1 MATAA
6 TPPSPAAPPGVS
18 REDYVDALVSANR
31 SGEALALA
39 EQMLREDERAA
50 AAWRAMARVK
60 LSMARLDEALRATEC
75 AMGIDP
81 DDRASRVLHAAVLH
95 QLGQSDR
102 AVALLRDVISGASE
116 PFILA
121 YRTLAEA
128 LFRLGRLDELKAV
141 LGRPEVASH
150 RDLAVFRAHAV
161 AHDDP
166 DAAIRQF
173 MQAVDDAEHPT
184 MTRWV
189 AGFQAIRLL
198 DRQGRYR
205 EAFDLA
211 VRLHGAKLRRW
222 NVDALADDVSRQLDV
237 VQRMRMQHGGGGTRP
252 PKASLPVGLIAGLPR
267 SGTTLLEQ
275 MLDRHPSVSG
285 IGEYEGLPQARS
297 VLMRTGMW
305 PGGLANAPTEAIRAA
320 AQIYLHGAV
329 PRRRTGAS
337 WMIDKSLM
345 VWNSLPAVAIALPG
359 AACFHIA
366 RDPRDCAISIYL
378 SNMHPETMGWN
389 QDLESIRRVIAMERS
404 LLPDALSAFGIPHV
418 SIVYEQLVAHP
429 KAYMQECLKVMGLP
443 WDDAVLEPQ
452 KNTRTVHTLSHEQVR
467 KPIND
472 SSIGRWKNYAFA
484 FDSSWDGLVAAHEA
498 RSRAEAARLAAL
510 ESESAPSR

>member
-1 MATAA
+1 MAL
-6 TPPSPAAPPGVS
+6 
-18 REDYVDALVSANR
+18 D
-31 SGEALALA
+31 SG
-39 EQMLREDERAA
+39 
-50 AAWRAMARVK
+50 
-60 LSMARLDEALRATEC
+60 
-75 AMGIDP
+75 DP
-81 DDRASRVLHAAVLH
+81 ASRVMHAAVLH
-95 QLGQSDR
+95 QFGQSDR
-102 AVALLRDVISGASE
+102 AVALLHEVIASSSE
-116 PFILA
+116 PFIPA
-121 YRTLAEA
+121 YATLADA
-128 LFRLGRLDELKAV
+128 LFRLGRIDELKTIV
-141 LGRPEVASH
+141 DRPQVSSH
-150 RDLAVFRAHAV
+150 RDLTLMRAHAV
-161 AHDDP
+161 ARDNP
-166 DAAIRQF
+166 EEAIQRF
-173 MQAVDDAEHPT
+173 MQTVDDSEHPAGV
-184 MTRWV
+184 RWV

-211 VRLHGAKLRRW
+211 VRLHGAKMRRW
-222 NVDALADDVSRQLDV
+222 NVDALSDEVTRQMEV
-237 VQRMRMQHGGGGTRP
+237 VQRMRMQRGASAKP
-252 PKASLPVGLIAGLPR
+252 PANASLPVGLIAGLPR

-275 MLDRHPSVSG
+275 MLDRHSSVSG

-305 PGGLANAPTEAIRAA
+305 PGSLANAPTEAIRAA

-329 PRRRTGAS
+329 PRRRAGAS

-404 LLPDALSAFGIPHV
+404 LLPDALPAFGIPHV

-429 KAYMQECLKVMGLP
+429 KAYMRECLAVMGLP

-484 FDSSWDGLVAAHEA
+484 FDSSWDGLVAAHES
-498 RSRAEAARLAAL
+498 RSRAEATRLAAL

>member
-1 MATAA
+1 MAAPV
-6 TPPSPAAPPGVS
+6 TPPSSAVPAGVS
-18 REDYVDALVSANR
+18 SEDYVDALLTANR
-31 SGEALALA
+31 VGEALALA
-39 EQMLREDERAA
+39 EGMLRGDERSA

-60 LSMARLDEALRATEC
+60 VSMARLDEALRAAEC
-75 AMGIDP
+75 AMALDSIDP
-81 DDRASRVLHAAVLH
+81 ASRVLHAAVLH

-102 AVALLRDVISGASE
+102 ALALLHDVIGSTSD
-116 PFILA
+116 PFMPAYCALA
-121 YRTLAEA
+121 DAMV
-128 LFRLGRLDELKAV
+128 RLGRLDELKV
-141 LGRPEVASH
+141 LVERPEVASH
-150 RDLAVFRAHAV
+150 PDLAAFRAHSV
-161 AHDDP
+161 AREDP
-166 DAAIRQF
+166 DEAIRRF
-173 MQAVDDAEHPT
+173 MCLVDDTERPAMH
-184 MTRWV
+184 RWV

-205 EAFDLA
+205 DAFDLA

-222 NVDALADDVSRQLDV
+222 NVDALADDVSRQLEV
-237 VQRMRMQHGGGGTRP
+237 VQRMRMQRGASAKP
-252 PKASLPVGLIAGLPR
+252 PEKASLRVGLIAGLPR

-275 MLDRHPSVSG
+275 MLDRHPLVSG
-285 IGEYEGLPQARS
+285 IGEFEGLGQARN
-297 VLMRTGMW
+297 VLWRTGMW
-305 PGGLANAPTEAIRAA
+305 PGNLANAPTEAIRTA

-329 PRRRTGAS
+329 PRRRAGAS

-366 RDPRDCAISIYL
+366 RDPRDCAISIFL

-404 LLPDALSAFGIPHV
+404 LLPDALTAFGIPHV

-429 KAYMQECLKVMGLP
+429 KAYMLDCLNVMGLP

-484 FDSSWDGLVAAHEA
+484 FDSSWDGLVAVHEA
-498 RSRAEAARLAAL
+498 RSRTESARLAAL
-510 ESESAPSR
+510 ESESAPGR

>member
-1 MATAA
+1 MVNWTTS
-6 TPPSPAAPPGVS
+6 TPSDIPAGTS
-18 REDYVDALVSANR
+18 QEDYVTALVAANR
-31 SGEALALA
+31 PGEALALA
-39 EQMLREDERAA
+39 EQMIREHEESA
-50 AAWRAMARVK
+50 AAWRALAGAQ
-60 LSMARLDEALRATEC
+60 LAIGRLDAALEAAERALSLNDD
-75 AMGIDP
+75 DP
-81 DDRASRVLHAAVLH
+81 ATRVIHAAVLH
-95 QLGQSDR
+95 RRGQSEKAIGTLE
-102 AVALLRDVISGASE
+102 AVIATASP
-116 PFILA
+116 PFVPA
-121 YRTLAEA
+121 YTTLAEA
-128 LFRLGRLDELKAV
+128 LYRLGRTDELQNLV
-141 LGRPEVASH
+141 RRPEVASH
-150 RDLAVFRAHAV
+150 RELAVFRAHAV
-161 AHDDP
+161 ASHDP
-166 DAAIRQF
+166 DEAVRRFKAV
-173 MQAVDDAEHPT
+173 VDDIEQPA
-184 MTRWV
+184 MKRWV

-237 VQRMRMQHGGGGTRP
+237 VQRMRMQRGASAKP
-252 PKASLPVGLIAGLPR
+252 PANASLPVGLIAGLPR

-285 IGEYEGLPQARS
+285 IGEYEGLGQARN
-297 VLMRTGMW
+297 VLVRTGMW
-305 PGGLANAPTEAIRAA
+305 PGNMASAPTEAIRAA